1 MAGQPA
7 RPVSVQI
14 LAYAPTEFFHCL
26 HCEVV
31 WHEAGLGRHIR
42 AEQRRAGL
50 LPPELAA
57 EYAIIADWARSAIQ
71 RYGGRVAISVVD
83 AASLVGVYHAL
94 RRRIRRFPAFV
105 IDGREVVRGF
115 DPERLDAAL
124 AARLGPA
131 AAPVGDGEGG

>member
-1 MAGQPA
+1 MTGQPD

-57 EYAIIADWARSAIQ
+57 EYAAIADWAQ
-71 RYGGRVAISVVD
+71 RALQCYGGRLAISVVD
-83 AASLVGVYHAL
+83 AASLAGVYHAL

-105 IDGREVVRGF
+105 IEGREVIPGF

-131 AAPVGDGEGG
+131 PIGERERG